1 MSEEGAARLATAELL
16 GALAYGQMRAYAT
29 AARVVPLAPT
39 LREAEDVLAFAER
52 ERARYVALRDRL
64 GELTDLPGSVV
75 DRQRSAFDRF
85 FDSLPLDS
93 WLGALVFLA
102 VGLPMAADFAR
113 AVAPTVDERTAEVIL
128 DALAERTGMQ
138 QFAVAELRAQLEDEE
153 RAELARS
160 QVADVVGRALTGFTT
175 ALGETDALQVLFAEH
190 AEATGV
196 SPDEQVKRTAL
207 TVLDG
212 HRRRMLELGLD
223 DVEDLS

>member
-1 MSEEGAARLATAELL
+1 MSDEGAARLATAELL

-29 AARVVPLAPT
+29 AAGVVPLAPT
-39 LREAEDVLAFAER
+39 LRDAEDVLEFAER
-52 ERARYVALRDRL
+52 ERDRYAALRDRL
-64 GELTDLPGSVV
+64 AELTDLPGSVI

-85 FDSLPLDS
+85 FDALALDS

-113 AVAPTVDERTAEVIL
+113 AVAPTVDQRTADVVL
-128 DALAERTGMQ
+128 DALADRVDMQ
-138 QFAVAELRAQLEDEE
+138 RFAVDELREQLADDE
-153 RAELARS
+153 RAERARS
-160 QVADVVGRALTGFTT
+160 QVADVVGQALTGFTA

-196 SPDEQVKRTAL
+196 SPDELVKRTAL
-207 TVLDG
+207 TVLEG